1 MEMEQEQQKTGAPIR
16 IVLADDHQ
24 LFRQGVRALLAEAPD
39 LKIVGET
46 GDGAQVAQLIE
57 KLDPDVL
64 VLDIAMP
71 ERSGLDVA
79 REVIKAHP
87 RCRVLILS
95 MHAEEAYV
103 LEALRAGA
111 LGYVLK
117 SSDWSEM
124 VNGVRAV
131 HSGRR
136 YLGPPISDRAIASYA
151 GQARGRSHDPT
162 EPLTG
167 RELEILKLAGAGL
180 SSVEIANRLSISRR
194 TVESHRA
201 NLMRKLDL
209 GSSAALIR
217 YAIRKGLVP
226 LEE

>member
-1 MEMEQEQQKTGAPIR
+1 MEMEQEQKTGVPIR

-24 LFRQGVRALLAEAPD
+24 LFRQGVRALLAETPD

-46 GDGAQVAQLIE
+46 GDGLAVAQLIE

-71 ERSGLDVA
+71 DRSGLDVA

-124 VNGVRAV
+124 VNAVRAV

-136 YLGPPISDRAIASYA
+136 YLGQPISDRAIASYA
-151 GQARGRSHDPT
+151 GQARGRSSGPT

-180 SSVEIANRLSISRR
+180 SSVEIASRLSISRR